1 MRTVFTIELKADI
14 SSVDEERRKAFI
26 DLTMDAAKQL
36 YAQAAM
42 IAAKSPTIT
51 VSEVGQAGKVSHPLF
66 EEGST
71 TSSE

>member
-26 DLTMDAAKQL
+26 DLTMVAAKQL

-51 VSEVGQAGKVSHPLF
+51 VNEVGQSGKVNHPLY
-66 EEGST
+66 EGETPT
-71 TSSE
+71 TE